1 VNKSNIVVKKYPQH
15 NYYTVFFKDTGFFL
29 RKSIKGNED
38 TTWSPDGP
46 ELIDFAITNKCTG
59 KYGDG
64 KTCLFC
70 YRNSTPGGKNISL
83 RNFDEA
89 MRNIRRL
96 KTVNTIA
103 LGGGNPPLH
112 PHFPY
117 ILNVIRRSYNIVP
130 TYTYNGFGLSDRI
143 RQATKDECGAI
154 AISYYGDKELVI
166 REVKENKDIKMNMHW
181 VLSNDSIDEAIDWLE
196 KDLAPDGLNA
206 IIFLTWKTI
215 GRASSIGELNKQDPR
230 LDKFIKLVFEKQ
242 HKHKIGFDSCFTT
255 AIASRIENANY
266 DTIDGCEAG
275 CFSMFIDEELTVR
288 PCSFMT
294 EGVDLRFSDLGY
306 VWKNSELFNETRR
319 YLLTKRCD
327 CKHYSLCKNGC
338 PQMGKNLCKNLF
350 RS

>member
-1 VNKSNIVVKKYPQH
+1 MNRSDVIIKKYPQH
-15 NYYTVFFKDTGFFL
+15 NYYTIFFKNTGFFL
-29 RKSIKGNED
+29 RKSIEGDKD
-38 TTWSPDGP
+38 VAWSPEGP

-59 KYGDG
+59 KYGDE
-64 KTCLFC
+64 KICSFC
-70 YRNSTPGGKNISL
+70 YRNSTPGGEHISL
-83 RNFDEA
+83 RNFDMA
-89 MRNIRRL
+89 MKNIRRL

-112 PHFPY
+112 PEFIY
-117 ILNVIRRSYNIVP
+117 ILAEMRNTYNIIP
-130 TYTYNGFGLSDRI
+130 TFTYNGFGLNDKK
-143 RQATKDECGAI
+143 RQTAKDNCGAI

-166 REVKENKDIKMNMHW
+166 REVIENKDIKMNMHW
-181 VLSNDSIDEAIDWLE
+181 VLSNNSIDEAIEWLE
-196 KDLAPDGLNA
+196 NDLAPDGLNA

-215 GRASSIGELNKQDPR
+215 GRASSAGELNKHDPR

-266 DTIDGCEAG
+266 DVMDGCEAG
-275 CFSMFIDEELTVR
+275 CFSMFMDENLIVR

-294 EGVDLRFSDLGY
+294 EGINSQSSDLGY
-306 VWKNSELFNETRR
+306 IWRNSELFNETRR

-338 PQMGKNLCKNLF
+338 PQVGKNLCKNLF